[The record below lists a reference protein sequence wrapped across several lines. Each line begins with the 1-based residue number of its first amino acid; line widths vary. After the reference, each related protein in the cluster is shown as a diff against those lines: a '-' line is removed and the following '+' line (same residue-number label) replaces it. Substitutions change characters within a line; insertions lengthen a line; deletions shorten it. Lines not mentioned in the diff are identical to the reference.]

1 MCARAYFKAYLRTH
15 TMTRYDARPHVF
27 HHQRMHRPCISVL
40 LASHTMSHLRPL
52 IASRAYICLPWEGT
66 LLPLPTSTSCVGSHY
81 CFIYGIVP
89 LARPKCSTMVPH
101 PNTLVQLRGQPT
113 QSKTTYVTYT
123 ERRKRKH
130 RRRRQT
136 PARRHS
142 LQTKLKQN
150 KWLRVTYLSGGKRF
164 ASMTQNLQGV
174 IYSANDRTL

>member
-1 MCARAYFKAYLRTH
+1 MTVCARAYFKAYLRTH

-66 LLPLPTSTSCVGSHY
+66 LLSLPTSTYCVGSHY
-81 CFIYGIVP
+81 CFIYGVVP

-142 LQTKLKQN
+142 LQTKQSKTN
-150 KWLRVTYLSGGKRF
+150 G
-164 ASMTQNLQGV
+164 
-174 IYSANDRTL
+174 